1 MHDIRHDVDS
11 LVDHVRTMAMEGNRS
26 SSPATH
32 IDWAGDDDD
41 SLPDLE
47 DWGISSNKVVD
58 IGDKAAKTDEPATE
72 SEVDKVGDSSLSS
85 SVGSMVVTS
94 MTQDTTSSP
103 IDSIPP
109 STSPTNSTARAR
121 GERKRER
128 GRGRDKEKKGP
139 ASAVSPSTSKSTLQ
153 NTTTPK
159 KSLLERLSSPSR
171 PVPISVP
178 SRAEKSPIRTFNGVG
193 ESRSPA
199 STLPFHPSLPPKPT
213 TIPVPEGSPRR
224 VNGLNFPPK
233 PLSPWKSRHDDVAK
247 VITPASF
254 DTRQS
259 AVQSTSQLTQPTS
272 EAPEKTMSEK
282 QPLEAL
288 KKAPEIFESK
298 DTPIS
303 ESKVP
308 SLADAKDPSF
318 LTSTSF
324 DWSEEPTPFDPIFPQ
339 SSVILDIEPP
349 TPLEELP
356 SAHANANLG
365 SPVLSTMRTRAQR
378 PLSGDIT
385 PRQRRERSPHKTH
398 NARNHSAPSPGG
410 LGATRTRTPHAT
422 RPIIRMDALAMI
434 SRSLRESPTPSR
446 RESPAPSVVSAAE

>member
-47 DWGISSNKVVD
+47 DWGISSNKFID
-58 IGDKAAKTDEPATE
+58 IGDNVDKTDEPTKSEPVTE
-72 SEVDKVGDSSLSS
+72 SEVDKVGDLSLSS
-85 SVGSMVVTS
+85 SVGSMLVTS

-109 STSPTNSTARAR
+109 STSPTSSTARAR

-139 ASAVSPSTSKSTLQ
+139 TTTAVSPSTSKSTLQ

-178 SRAEKSPIRTFNGVG
+178 SRTQKSPIRNFNGVG

-213 TIPVPEGSPRR
+213 TISVPEGSPRR

-233 PLSPWKSRHDDVAK
+233 PSSPWKSRHDDVAK
-247 VITPASF
+247 VITQASF
-254 DTRQS
+254 DTGHSTAQS
-259 AVQSTSQLTQPTS
+259 ISQFTQPTS
-272 EAPEKTMSEK
+272 EAPEKTMPEK
-282 QPLEAL
+282 QPSEAHE
-288 KKAPEIFESK
+288 KAPELLESK
-298 DTPIS
+298 DTSIS

-308 SLADAKDPSF
+308 SFAD
-318 LTSTSF
+318 TSTSF

-339 SSVILDIEPP
+339 SSVKLDIEPP

-356 SAHANANLG
+356 SAYANANLG
-365 SPVLSTMRTRAQR
+365 SPGLSTMRTRAQR

-385 PRQRRERSPHKTH
+385 SRQRRERSPHKTH

-446 RESPAPSVVSAAE
+446 RESPAPTVVSAAE